1 MRSQSEG
8 KSPALGNSAAR
19 NSRHNP
25 LRVRGRGAVAMASR
39 NVCEAANALG
49 KLSHAMRN
57 IRPIT
62 RCAWPLRY
70 SLSRVPRAGIVT
82 TLLILATFGGVATVA
97 MAVIDNPTPSPD
109 VAPTSFTADRGEPD
123 KSRAADRPRIDNPLW
138 AIPIRELAATQDRPL
153 FLPSRRP
160 PSPPVVTIASAPPAP
175 PLQPKPA
182 ERERP
187 PLLLIGTVAGEIG
200 PIGIFLDQSTNRTIS
215 LRTGQRLYGWVLSAV
230 HKREVILRKDE
241 AIVLLPFSA
250 HAIAP
255 VAVATPISAAERE
268 QHGRR

>member
-1 MRSQSEG
+1 MQCGIFAPLRA
-8 KSPALGNSAAR
+8 ALG
-19 NSRHNP
+19 
-25 LRVRGRGAVAMASR
+25 
-39 NVCEAANALG
+39 
-49 KLSHAMRN
+49 
-57 IRPIT
+57 
-62 RCAWPLRY
+62 
-70 SLSRVPRAGIVT
+70 RVPRAGIVT

-97 MAVIDNPTPSPD
+97 MVIGQSDAKSD
-109 VAPTSFTADRGEPD
+109 VVPTSFTADRGEPD
-123 KSRAADRPRIDNPLW
+123 KSRAADQPRIGNPLL
-138 AIPIRELAATQDRPL
+138 AIPIRELTATQDRPL

-160 PSPPVVTIASAPPAP
+160 PALPVVAITSAPPAP

-215 LRTGQRLYGWVLSAV
+215 LRAGQRLYGWVLSAV
-230 HKREVILRKDE
+230 HKREVILRKDQ
-241 AIVLLPFSA
+241 AIVLLPLSA

-255 VAVATPISAAERE
+255 VVAVATPISEAERE